1 MTSSATSSATPSAP
15 RGRREERTATSRA
28 RILDAA
34 VACLVENGY
43 AGATTLRIQARAG
56 VSRGRLLHHFP
67 SRDRLLVAASQHL
80 ATERLRDTGARI
92 DGLDGLSGA
101 ARLDRAIELM
111 WETFSE
117 PHFWAAVE
125 LWTAAR
131 TSEDLRAALL
141 PVEREIGAAIRSG
154 LDRFLGPDLVAHPRY
169 PQVRDLLFTSMRGVG
184 VAYALEH
191 RDPRTDPHL
200 PLWKQLARTLL
211 DTP

>member
-1 MTSSATSSATPSAP
+1 MTSPSPDAP

-28 RILDAA
+28 RILEAA
-34 VACLVENGY
+34 VACLVESGY

-67 SRDRLLVAASQHL
+67 SRDQLLVAASHHL
-80 ATERLRDTGARI
+80 ATERLRRTAERI
-92 DGLDGLSGA
+92 ESLEGRPGDE
-101 ARLDRAIELM
+101 RLDRAVELL

-131 TSEDLRAALL
+131 TNEELRTALL
-141 PVEREIGAAIRSG
+141 PEEREMGAAVRALIP
-154 LDRFLGPDLVAHPRY
+154 RFFGAALAAHPRF
-169 PQVRDLLFTSMRGVG
+169 PEVRDLLFTSMRGVG
-184 VAYALEH
+184 VAYAMEH

-200 PLWKQLARTLL
+200 TLWKSVARTLL
-211 DTP
+211 S

>member
-1 MTSSATSSATPSAP
+1 MTSPSPDAP

-28 RILDAA
+28 RILEAA
-34 VACLVENGY
+34 VACLVESGY

-67 SRDRLLVAASQHL
+67 SRDQLLVAASHHL
-80 ATERLRDTGARI
+80 ATERLRRTAERI
-92 DGLDGLSGA
+92 ESLDGRPGDE
-101 ARLDRAIELM
+101 RLDRAVELL

-131 TSEDLRAALL
+131 TNQELRKALL
-141 PVEREIGAAIRSG
+141 PEEREVGAAVRALIP
-154 LDRFLGPDLVAHPRY
+154 RFFGAELAAHPRF
-169 PQVRDLLFTSMRGVG
+169 PEVRDLLFTSMRGVG
-184 VAYALEH
+184 VAYAMEH

-200 PLWKQLARTLL
+200 ALWKSVARTLL
-211 DTP
+211 S

>member
-1 MTSSATSSATPSAP
+1 MTSSAPVPP

-34 VACLVENGY
+34 VACLVESGY

-67 SRDRLLVAASQHL
+67 SRDQLLVAASRHL
-80 ATERLRDTGARI
+80 ATERLRRTGERVESLGDSAS
-92 DGLDGLSGA
+92 DA
-101 ARLDRAIELM
+101 ERLDRAVELL

-131 TSEDLRAALL
+131 TNDELRRALL
-141 PVEREIGAAIRSG
+141 PEEREVGAAVRALIP
-154 LDRFLGPDLVAHPRY
+154 RFFGAELAAHPRFAEA
-169 PQVRDLLFTSMRGVG
+169 RDLLFTSMRGVG
-184 VAYALEH
+184 LAYAMEH
-191 RDPRTDPHL
+191 RDPSTDPHL
-200 PLWKQLARTLL
+200 ALWKSVARTLL
-211 DTP
+211 S